1 MLTHL
6 YPVVRPLLFKL
17 DPEQAHGLTLSSL
30 RTAHQ
35 LHLLPKPRE
44 AAPLELMGL
53 PFANRVGLAAGLDK
67 NGEFIDAL
75 AALGFGFIEIG
86 TVTPRPQAGRD
97 RPRLFRLTSSTA
109 LINRMGFPNHGADV
123 IAARLR
129 KRRFR
134 GVLGVNI
141 GKNADT
147 PLESAVDDYVACYR
161 MLAPLADYI
170 AVNVSSPNTKD
181 LRRLQQSDHLRPIL
195 EALRQEAG
203 QLMQRSGRRI
213 PLLAKISP
221 DLSEEEIAEFAQL
234 LIELRID
241 GVIAT
246 NTTVS
251 RPADVV
257 RREGLLT
264 DEQGGLSGAPVLDL
278 SLRAIRTLR
287 ATSQG
292 HLTIIGVGG
301 ITRGSDASAMLEAGA
316 DLVQVYTG
324 LIYRGPA
331 LVNELIRATRVT

>member
-1 MLTHL
+1 MFSHL
-6 YPVVRPLLFKL
+6 YHALRPLLFKL
-17 DPEQAHGLTLSSL
+17 DPEQAHGLTLASL

-35 LHLLPKPRE
+35 LHLMPKPRDTV
-44 AAPLELMGL
+44 PLELMGL

-67 NGEFIDAL
+67 NGEYIDAL
-75 AALGFGFIEIG
+75 AALGFGFIEVG

-109 LINRMGFPNHGADV
+109 LINRMGFPNHGAEV

-129 KRRFR
+129 ARRFR

-161 MLAPLADYI
+161 VLAPLADYV

-195 EALRQEAG
+195 EALLQEGAKLT
-203 QLMQRSGRRI
+203 QQSGRRI

-221 DLSEEEIAEFAQL
+221 DLSEEEISELAQL

-251 RPADVV
+251 RPAAVAN
-257 RREGLLT
+257 REGVRA

-278 SLRAIRTLR
+278 SLRAIRTLK
-287 ATSQG
+287 AVSQG
-292 HLTIIGVGG
+292 RLTIVGVGG
-301 ITRGSDASAMLEAGA
+301 ITCAADASAMRAAGA

-331 LVNELIRATRVT
+331 LVNELIDATRVL